1 MSLPIA
7 VTQSGINLIA
17 AKRLVTVI
25 LNIRKTFA
33 GMLLGVIKKVNN
45 NTYIGNGE
53 FGDSYH
59 VASGEQHFYQACYKD
74 APSNVDT
81 DSVIVDDED
90 LAPLIDGCFDDDDDV
105 LSTKQRYRKQC
116 CY

>member
-1 MSLPIA
+1 MKVAFNIDKSLPIA

-17 AKRLVTVI
+17 ARRLVTVI
-25 LNIRKTFA
+25 LNIHKTFA

-59 VASGEQHFYQACYKD
+59 VASHNFTKHAIKMPYQMWIL
-74 APSNVDT
+74 
-81 DSVIVDDED
+81 IV
-90 LAPLIDGCFDDDDDV
+90 
-105 LSTKQRYRKQC
+105 
-116 CY
+116 